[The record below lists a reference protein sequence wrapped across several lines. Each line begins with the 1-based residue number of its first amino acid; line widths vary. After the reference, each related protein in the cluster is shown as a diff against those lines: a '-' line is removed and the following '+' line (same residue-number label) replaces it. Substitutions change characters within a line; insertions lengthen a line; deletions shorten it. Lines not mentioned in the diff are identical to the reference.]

1 MTSDGLDQEWTVAT
15 ENAGLDPAAIR
26 LYRFPGKASPRDQK
40 KAAYASPGTFVI
52 PSSSWPVGSEND
64 EDLEHHRVGVWVDAD
79 PTIRL
84 AALRHE
90 LEHARQFSVHGQAI
104 FTLTKLV
111 SDVIGLRTEHGW
123 GVLVQ
128 TMPIEADAHA
138 AAATLARAHHPAEV
152 ERLLSEKHEDSVIL
166 RSVSGPEPIETLPT
180 RTVCFAYQYATLCE
194 RWARDNRS
202 VSFEDLVDSVW
213 AGAGALWRNLGAEAL

>member
-1 MTSDGLDQEWTVAT
+1 MTGDTLDQEWRLAV
-15 ENAGLDPAAIR
+15 EDAGFDDSEVR
-26 LYRFPGKASPRDQK
+26 LYRFPGRSSPRDQK
-40 KAAYASPGTFVI
+40 AAYSSPGHPAI
-52 PSSSWPVGSEND
+52 PGSTWPVGSETE
-64 EDLEHHRVGVWVDAD
+64 EDVQRHRIGVWVDAD
-79 PTIRL
+79 PTVRL

-90 LEHARQFSVHGQAI
+90 LEHARQFLAHGGAI

-128 TMPIEADAHA
+128 TVPIEADAHA

-166 RSVSGPEPIETLPT
+166 RSISGPEPVETLPK

-194 RWARDNRS
+194 RGTREHRDMPFAE
-202 VSFEDLVDSVW
+202 VLETIW
-213 AGAGALWRNLGAEAL
+213 PGAGAFWWTLTDGNL